1 MSPEKNPGNRKK
13 TYVYQ
18 GKRPINLRFPEMLRV
33 KLNTFIYFYYL
44 FLKNYTSDHSKLIT
58 APVKLLPTK
67 RLILLEN
74 YVKAST
80 NLEAPNSLIFAKLD
94 HFVPKNL

>member
-1 MSPEKNPGNRKK
+1 MQTPHQFTVSRNVEGQIKH
-13 TYVYQ
+13 
-18 GKRPINLRFPEMLRV
+18 FH
-33 KLNTFIYFYYL
+33 L
-44 FLKNYTSDHSKLIT
+44 FLLFIPYNYTSDHSKLIT